1 MLKLLSF
8 WIDGLV
14 IIRAES
20 LDINEPPIEG
30 SVIDDVNCSSV
41 ERYLNKPKL
50 KMSLRLAR
58 L

>member
-20 LDINEPPIEG
+20 LDINKPPIKG
-30 SVIDDVNCSSV
+30 SVIDDVIRSSV
-41 ERYLNKPKL
+41 KRLLNKPKL
-50 KMSLRLAR
+50 EMSLRLAR
-58 L
+58 